1 MQILKFAIK
10 TVREAGKLILK
21 ETKKP
26 LHVWEKSKDDLVT
39 NADKKSEKFIIEKI
53 KKNFPNHAILAEEN
67 SFAHPGHKEKFY
79 NAEYI
84 WIIDPLDGTTNFA
97 HHLPLFAVSIGLFK
111 RTNKNPKKSGFLE
124 GEVIAGVVYAPVLD
138 ELFYAEKGKGAF
150 LNGKKIKVSNTKKLE
165 KSFLVTG
172 IPPERKEK
180 NLPYVI
186 EMIKRSQ
193 ALRRLGA
200 ATLDICYVACGR
212 FDGHWEF
219 GLHAWDV
226 AAAALIL
233 QEAGGKVT
241 NTKGG
246 LLDLTAGDILA
257 TNGNIHN
264 EMKKYL
270 TLCARSSVG

>member
-1 MQILKFAIK
+1 MQILKFTIK
-10 TVREAGKLILK
+10 TAKQAGKLILN

-26 LHVWEKSKDDLVT
+26 LHVWEKSKGDLVT

-53 KKNFPNHAILAEEN
+53 KKNFPSHAILAEEN
-67 SFAHPGHKEKFY
+67 SFTHPGHKEKFF
-79 NAEYI
+79 NSEYI

-97 HHLPLFAVSIGLFK
+97 HHLPLFAVSIALFK
-111 RTNKNPKKSGFLE
+111 KTSSKSGYLE
-124 GEVIAGVVYAPVLD
+124 GEVIAGVVYAPVLG

-150 LNGKKIKVSNTKKLE
+150 LNGKKIKVSKTKKLE
-165 KSFLVTG
+165 KSFIVTG
-172 IPPERKEK
+172 ITPEQKEK
-180 NLPYVI
+180 NLPYIV
-186 EMIKRSQ
+186 EMVRSSQ

-200 ATLDICYVACGR
+200 ATIDLCYVACGR
-212 FDGHWEF
+212 FDAHWEF

-241 NTKGG
+241 DTKGG

-264 EMKKYL
+264 EMRRHL
-270 TLCARSSVG
+270 IPCARSSVG